1 MNNFDEKW
9 KCPNCDTFNNGRRCI
24 VCGHK
29 QQISNLSPLGG
40 GLKSTVPEKT
50 ESGNKKR
57 IIAIVSASCIVGIAI
72 VCWLISFLITDNE
85 TVKPKT
91 KTEKVQ
97 NEILAEEEE
106 KEEFFTDSVLNRRFN
121 ISKAVED
128 IQVDNTF
135 VAVESGKIL
144 FVYPKLFECVAENVY
159 KAYDETAYVVYGCDE
174 WAGSLSEL
182 VEKRKKLYGYTME
195 YEEAVDSTYVISTER
210 DGIRYYENGMIQDG
224 KVVSFVFAYPAEYQG
239 AYERYAEDMAEGLA
253 FPDTSGIEVI
263 EE

>member
-24 VCGHK
+24 VCGHEQK
-29 QQISNLSPLGG
+29 IRNLSPLGG

-50 ESGNKKR
+50 ELGNKKR
-57 IIAIVSASCIVGIAI
+57 IIAIVSASCIVVIVI
-72 VCWLISFLITDNE
+72 VCWLIGFFTTDDE
-85 TVKPKT
+85 PVKTET

-97 NEILAEEEE
+97 DETLAEEEE
-106 KEEFFTDSVLNRRFN
+106 KEEFFTDYVLNRKFN

-128 IQVDNTF
+128 IQGDNAF
-135 VAVESGKIL
+135 VAVESEKIL
-144 FVYPKLFECVAENVY
+144 FVYPKLFERVAENIY
-159 KAYDETAYVVYGCDE
+159 KAYDETAYVIYGYDE
-174 WAGSLSEL
+174 WNGSLSEL
-182 VEKRKKLYGYTME
+182 VEKRKKLYGHTVE

-210 DGIRYYENGMIQDG
+210 DGIRYYEKGLIQDG

-239 AYERYAEDMAEGLA
+239 AYERYAEDMAEGIA